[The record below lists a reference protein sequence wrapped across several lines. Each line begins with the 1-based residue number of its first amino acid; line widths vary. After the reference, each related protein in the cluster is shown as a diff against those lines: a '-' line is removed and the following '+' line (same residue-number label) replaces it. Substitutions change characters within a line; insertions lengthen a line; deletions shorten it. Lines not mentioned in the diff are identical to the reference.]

1 MKEVAEKTLDIVAAF
16 SSGNSLVVVIPEK
29 ARKEYKK
36 DLNGQRFTV
45 KIDEK
50 QRLIY
55 EPLNEGVR

>member
-1 MKEVAEKTLDIVAAF
+1 MTEKTLEIVTAF

-50 QRLIY
+50 RRLIY